1 MGVYSRCWR
10 PIFIWWFVSAVGTSK
25 RFFSGG
31 FMFHDLPLRSLY
43 STWGWLVQVPRTGIW
58 MGRSHQWIFCV
69 LPMLGFENLQSF
81 KGLRV
86 GRIRPVQH
94 RGTGAF
100 RECQK
105 MSSLGCRHSP
115 QASGGMFDWT
125 KSSVGPWLED
135 GLGPKLLH
143 PNSHFWLPA
152 PPRTHGRPW
161 YGYAMA
167 TSGDVRIRSLEPRW
181 AESAE
186 WLVDVGIAS
195 GYLLHSHGKWMK
207 MAHRNRGLPIKNGDF
222 PWLC

>member
-1 MGVYSRCWR
+1 MVCQCGWHFQTV
-10 PIFIWWFVSAVGTSK
+10 
-25 RFFSGG
+25 
-31 FMFHDLPLRSLY
+31 FHVLPLRSLY
-43 STWGWLVQVPRTGIW
+43 STWGWLVRVPRSGIW

-81 KGLRV
+81 KGFRV
-86 GRIRPVQH
+86 GLIRPVQH

-115 QASGGMFDWT
+115 QASGGMFDWS
-125 KSSVGPWLED
+125 KSSMGPWLED

-143 PNSHFWLPA
+143 PNSHFWRLPA
-152 PPRTHGRPW
+152 PPRTRTRPATAMPWRHRATLELDPGSRNVLSRLNGWW
-161 YGYAMA
+161 Y
-167 TSGDVRIRSLEPRW
+167 
-181 AESAE
+181 
-186 WLVDVGIAS
+186 VGIPS
-195 GYLLHSHGKWMK
+195 GYLLHSHGKWMN